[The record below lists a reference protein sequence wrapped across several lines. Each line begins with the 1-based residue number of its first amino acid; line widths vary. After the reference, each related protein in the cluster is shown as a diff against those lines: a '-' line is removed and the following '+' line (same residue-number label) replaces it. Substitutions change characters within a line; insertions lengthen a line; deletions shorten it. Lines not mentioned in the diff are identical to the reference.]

1 MIILYDTKELEFKTL
16 GLGVLRDVITV
27 SVTEELNGLFE
38 LTMEYP
44 IDGYLFNELKFTRII
59 CCKSN
64 PYSKPQPFRI
74 YSISTPINRTVTI
87 NAAHISYDLSGFIV
101 DPFAASNLDETIT
114 GLKNNVYGDCP
125 FEYVH
130 TVSESGEIV
139 VSEPKSVRSV
149 LGEIHVNKAYQPD
162 FTFDQLT
169 VIMEDKRGAETGV
182 NVVYGKNLID
192 ISQDENNSNVYTGIY
207 PYWRDDEGNV
217 AVLSE
222 RVINT
227 PGEWNYT
234 KIYPLDLSDEFETI
248 PTQDEM
254 RAFAIAYIEAY
265 SIGIPEISLSISVL
279 QLNGT
284 DYEREM
290 LTGKINL
297 GDTITVQF
305 PDAKVNAKARCIKT
319 VYNPLQDRYETLE
332 LGDAART
339 LADSIISSSQS
350 IDSKIDAVI
359 DNNKAYVDNA
369 IANATK
375 PKEGSVLLYPND
387 KPEALL
393 AMDLTNISAA
403 LTVWKFDKDG
413 LSRSADGYNGTY
425 VKFYQ
430 NGKTVL
436 NDNTVGSLDV
446 ASGAIKSL
454 EVNTITKKIDTV
466 IMNGTYNLEQVVE
479 VMGEGITDS
488 TGKCSVNLP
497 DTIKAVMDSYQ
508 VFITKYGEGDMW
520 VSTRTT
526 NNFTVQSAEPDVE
539 FGYLIKAKIKG
550 DD

>member
-1 MIILYDTKELEFKTL
+1 MIILYDTEELEFETL
-16 GLGVLRDVITV
+16 GLGVLRDAISV

-101 DPFAASNLDETIT
+101 DPFSATNLDETIT

-125 FEYVH
+125 FKYVH
-130 TVSESGEIV
+130 TVNESGNV
-139 VSEPKSVRSV
+139 NVSEPKSVRSV
-149 LGEIHVNKAYQPD
+149 LGEHVSKAYQPD
-162 FTFDQLT
+162 FTFDGLT
-169 VIMEDKRGAETGV
+169 IIMEDKRGSETGV

-192 ISQDENNSNVYTGIY
+192 INQEENNTNVYTGVY
-207 PYWRDDEGNV
+207 PFWRDEEDNIT
-217 AVLSE
+217 VLEE
-222 RVINT
+222 RVIKT

-234 KIYPLDLSDEFETI
+234 KIYPLDLSDEFKTI

-254 RAFAIAYIEAY
+254 RAFASAYIEVY
-265 SIGIPEISLSISVL
+265 SLGVPEISLSISVL
-279 QLNGT
+279 QLNST

-290 LTGKINL
+290 LSGKINL

-319 VYNPLQDRYETLE
+319 IYDPLQNRYETLE

-350 IDSKIDAVI
+350 IDDKINAAKESTKEYVDDAVL
-359 DNNKAYVDNA
+359 
-369 IANATK
+369 NATK

-393 AMDLTNISAA
+393 VMDSTNISAA
-403 LTVWKFDKDG
+403 QTIWKFNKDG
-413 LSRSADGYNGTY
+413 LSRSSDGYNGTY

-436 NDNTVGSLDV
+436 NDDTVDSLDV
-446 ASGAIKSL
+446 ASGVIESL
-454 EVNTITKKIDTV
+454 DVTTITKKVGTV
-466 IMNGTYNLEQVVE
+466 TMNGTYNLEQVVE

-488 TGKCSVNLP
+488 SGKCSIVLP
-497 DTIKAVMDSYQ
+497 NDIKVVMDGYQ

-526 NNFTVQSAEPDVE
+526 TKFTIQSIEPNIE
-539 FGYLIKAKIKG
+539 FGYLIKAKIKQ
-550 DD
+550 

>member
-16 GLGVLRDVITV
+16 GLGILRDAITV

-74 YSISTPINRTVTI
+74 YSITTPINRTVTI

-101 DPFAASNLDETIT
+101 DPFSATNLDETIA

-130 TVSESGEIV
+130 IVNESGNIN

-149 LGEIHVNKAYQPD
+149 LGEHVSKAYQPD
-162 FTFDQLT
+162 FTFDGLT
-169 VIMEDKRGAETGV
+169 IIMEDKRGSETGV

-192 ISQDENNSNVYTGIY
+192 INQEENNTNVYTGVY
-207 PYWRDDEGNV
+207 PFWRDDEDNV
-217 AVLSE
+217 AVLTE
-222 RVINT
+222 RVIKT

-234 KIYPLDLSDEFETI
+234 KIYPLDLSDEFDSM
-248 PTQDEM
+248 PTQTEM
-254 RAFAIAYIEAY
+254 KAFAESYIEVY
-265 SIGIPEISLSISVL
+265 SLGVPEISLSISVL

-319 VYNPLQDRYETLE
+319 VYDPLQNRYETLE

-350 IDSKIDAVI
+350 IDGKIDAVMES
-359 DNNKAYVDNA
+359 NKAYVDNA
-369 IANATK
+369 ITNATK

-387 KPEALL
+387 KPEVLI
-393 AMDLTNISAA
+393 AMDSTSLSASQM
-403 LTVWKFDKDG
+403 VWKLNENG
-413 LSRSADGYNGTY
+413 LSVSTNGYNGSYTS
-425 VKFYQ
+425 FHQ

-436 NDNTVGSLDV
+436 NDNTVDSLDV
-446 ASGAIKSL
+446 ASGTIESL
-454 EVNTITKKIDTV
+454 NVTTMTKKVGTV
-466 IMNGTYNLEQVVE
+466 TMNGTYNLEQVVE
-479 VMGEGITDS
+479 LMGDGTTDS

-497 DTIKAVMDSYQ
+497 NDIKAVMDSYH

-520 VSTRTT
+520 ISTKTAT
-526 NNFTVQSAEPDVE
+526 KFTVQSIEPNIE
-539 FGYLIKAKIKG
+539 FGYLIKARIK
-550 DD
+550 

>member
-16 GLGVLRDVITV
+16 GIGVLRDAIKV

-44 IDGYLFNELKFTRII
+44 IDGHLFNELKFTRII

-101 DPFAASNLDETIT
+101 DPFSATNLDETIA
-114 GLKNNVYGDCP
+114 GLKNKVYGDCP

-130 TVSESGEIV
+130 TVNESGNV
-139 VSEPKSVRSV
+139 NVSEPKSVRSV
-149 LGEIHVNKAYQPD
+149 LGEHVSKAYQPD
-162 FTFDQLT
+162 FTFDGLT
-169 VIMEDKRGAETGV
+169 IIMEDKRGSETGV

-192 ISQDENNSNVYTGIY
+192 INQEENNTNVYTGVY
-207 PYWRDDEGNV
+207 PFWRDEDDNIT
-217 AVLSE
+217 VLEE
-222 RVINT
+222 RVIKT
-227 PGEWNYT
+227 PGTWNYT
-234 KIYPLDLSDEFETI
+234 KIYPLDLSNEFKNK
-248 PTQDEM
+248 PTQEEM
-254 RAFAIAYIEAY
+254 KAFTETYIEVY
-265 SIGIPEISLSISVL
+265 SLGIPEISLSISVL

-284 DYEREM
+284 NYEREM
-290 LTGKINL
+290 LAGKINL

-319 VYNPLQDRYETLE
+319 VYDPSQNRYETLE
-332 LGDAART
+332 LGDAVRT
-339 LADSIISSSQS
+339 LADSIISSSQD
-350 IDSKIDAVI
+350 IDNKINAAKESTKEYVDDAVL
-359 DNNKAYVDNA
+359 
-369 IANATK
+369 NATK

-393 AMDLTNISAA
+393 VMDSTNISAA
-403 LTVWKFDKDG
+403 QTIWKFDKDG
-413 LSRSADGYNGTY
+413 LSRSSDGYSGTY

-430 NGKTVL
+430 NGKSVL
-436 NDNTVGSLDV
+436 NDDTVESLDI
-446 ASGAIKSL
+446 ASGAIESL
-454 EVNTITKKIDTV
+454 DVTTITKKVGTV
-466 IMNGTYNLEQVVE
+466 TMNGTYNLEQVVE

-497 DTIKAVMDSYQ
+497 NDIKVVMDSYH

-520 VSTRTT
+520 VSSKTT
-526 NNFTVQSAEPDVE
+526 TKFTVQSIEPNME
-539 FGYLIKAKIKG
+539 FGYLIKAKIK
-550 DD
+550 

>member
-1 MIILYDTKELEFKTL
+1 MIILYDTEELEFETL
-16 GLGVLRDVITV
+16 GLGVLRDAISV

-38 LTMEYP
+38 LTIEYP

-101 DPFAASNLDETIT
+101 DPFSATNLDETIA

-130 TVSESGEIV
+130 IVNESGNIN

-149 LGEIHVNKAYQPD
+149 LGEHVSKAYQPD
-162 FTFDQLT
+162 FTFDGLT
-169 VIMEDKRGAETGV
+169 VIMEDKRGSETGV
-182 NVVYGKNLID
+182 NIVYGKNLID
-192 ISQDENNSNVYTGIY
+192 INQEENNTNVYTGVY
-207 PYWRDDEGNV
+207 PFWRDDEDNV
-217 AVLSE
+217 TVLDE
-222 RVINT
+222 RVIKT
-227 PGEWNYT
+227 PGTWKYT
-234 KIYPLDLSDEFETI
+234 KIYPLDLSNEFKNM
-248 PTQDEM
+248 PTQEEM
-254 RAFAIAYIEAY
+254 KAFTETYIEVY
-265 SIGIPEISLSISVL
+265 SLGIPEISLSISVL

-284 DYEREM
+284 NYEREM

-319 VYNPLQDRYETLE
+319 VYDPLQNRYETLE
-332 LGDAART
+332 LGDAVRT
-339 LADSIISSSQS
+339 LADSIISSSQD
-350 IDSKIDAVI
+350 IDNKINAAKESTKEYVDDAVL
-359 DNNKAYVDNA
+359 
-369 IANATK
+369 NATK

-393 AMDLTNISAA
+393 VMDSTNISAA
-403 LTVWKFDKDG
+403 QTIWKFNKDG
-413 LSRSADGYNGTY
+413 LSRSSDGYNGTY

-430 NGKTVL
+430 NGKNVL
-436 NDNTVGSLDV
+436 NDDTVDSLDV
-446 ASGAIKSL
+446 ASGTIESL
-454 EVNTITKKIDTV
+454 DVTTITKKVGTV
-466 IMNGTYNLEQVVE
+466 TMNGTYNLEQVVE

-497 DTIKAVMDSYQ
+497 NDIKAVMDGYQ

-520 VSTRTT
+520 ISTKATT
-526 NNFTVQSAEPDVE
+526 KFTVQSIEPNIE
-539 FGYLIKAKIKG
+539 FGYLIKARIK
-550 DD
+550 

>member
-1 MIILYDTKELEFKTL
+1 MIILYDTDELEFKTL
-16 GLGVLRDVITV
+16 GIGILRDTIKA

-44 IDGYLFNELKFTRII
+44 IDGHLFNELKFTRII

-64 PYSKPQPFRI
+64 PYSRPQPFRI

-101 DPFAASNLDETIT
+101 DPFSAANIDEVIA
-114 GLKNNVYGDCP
+114 GLKTKVYGDCP
-125 FEYVH
+125 FDYVH
-130 TVSESGEIV
+130 TVSETGKLN

-149 LGEIHVNKAYQPD
+149 LGSAHVGRAYNPD

-169 VIMEDKRGAETGV
+169 VIMEDKRGGDSGV

-192 ISQDENNSNVYTGIY
+192 INQEENNTNVYTGVY
-207 PYWRDDEGNV
+207 PYWRDEEDNIT
-217 AVLSE
+217 VLEE
-222 RVINT
+222 RVIKT
-227 PGEWNYT
+227 PGTWNYT
-234 KIYPLDLSDEFETI
+234 KIYPLDLSNEFKTM
-248 PTQDEM
+248 PTQEEM
-254 RAFAIAYIEAY
+254 KVFAEKYIDAY
-265 SIGIPEISLSISVL
+265 SLGVPEISLSISML
-279 QLNGT
+279 QNGA

-297 GDTITVQF
+297 GDTMTVQF

-319 VYNPLQDRYETLE
+319 VYDPLQNRYETLE

-350 IDSKIDAVI
+350 IDGKIDAAMEH
-359 DNNKAYVDNA
+359 NKEYVNNA

-393 AMDLTNISAA
+393 AMDSTNISAA
-403 LTVWKFDKDG
+403 QAVWRLDKDG
-413 LSRSADGYNGTY
+413 LSVSTNGYNGAY
-425 VKFYQ
+425 VKFHQ

-436 NDNTVGSLDV
+436 NDSTVDSLDV
-446 ASGAIKSL
+446 ASGVIESL

-479 VMGEGITDS
+479 VMGEAITDAD
-488 TGKCSVNLP
+488 GKCSIDLP
-497 DTIKAVMDSYQ
+497 NDIKVAMDSYQ

-526 NNFTVQSAEPDVE
+526 NEFTVESMEPNIE
-539 FGYLIKAKIKG
+539 FGYLIKARIK
-550 DD
+550 

>member
-1 MIILYDTKELEFKTL
+1 MIILYDTEELEFETL
-16 GLGVLRDVITV
+16 GLGVLRDAISV

-101 DPFAASNLDETIT
+101 DPFSATNLDETIA
-114 GLKNNVYGDCP
+114 GLKNKVYGDCP

-130 TVSESGEIV
+130 TVNESGNV
-139 VSEPKSVRSV
+139 NVSEPKSVRSV
-149 LGEIHVNKAYQPD
+149 LGEHVSKAYQPD
-162 FTFDQLT
+162 FTFDGLT
-169 VIMEDKRGAETGV
+169 IIMEDKRGSETGV

-192 ISQDENNSNVYTGIY
+192 INQEENNTNVYTGVY
-207 PYWRDDEGNV
+207 PFWRDDEDNV
-217 AVLSE
+217 AVLTE
-222 RVINT
+222 RVIKT
-227 PGEWNYT
+227 PGTWKYT
-234 KIYPLDLSDEFETI
+234 KIYPLDLSNEFKNM
-248 PTQDEM
+248 PTQEEM
-254 RAFAIAYIEAY
+254 KAFTETYIEVY
-265 SIGIPEISLSISVL
+265 SLGIPEISLSISVL

-319 VYNPLQDRYETLE
+319 VYDPLQNRYETLE
-332 LGDAART
+332 LGDAVRT
-339 LADSIISSSQS
+339 LADSIISSSQD
-350 IDSKIDAVI
+350 IDNKINAAKESTKEYVDDAVL
-359 DNNKAYVDNA
+359 
-369 IANATK
+369 NATK

-393 AMDLTNISAA
+393 VMDSTNISAA
-403 LTVWKFDKDG
+403 QTIWKFDKDG
-413 LSRSADGYNGTY
+413 LSRSSDGYNGTY

-430 NGKTVL
+430 NGKNVL
-436 NDNTVGSLDV
+436 NDDTVDSLDV
-446 ASGAIKSL
+446 ASGTIESL
-454 EVNTITKKIDTV
+454 EATTITKKVGTV
-466 IMNGTYNLEQVVE
+466 TMNGTYNLEQVVE
-479 VMGEGITDS
+479 VMGAGTTDS

-497 DTIKAVMDSYQ
+497 NDIKAVMDSYH

-520 VSTRTT
+520 VSSKTT
-526 NNFTVQSAEPDVE
+526 TKFTVQSAEPNIE
-539 FGYLIKAKIKG
+539 FGYLIKARIK
-550 DD
+550 

>member
-1 MIILYDTKELEFKTL
+1 MIILYDTEELEFETL
-16 GLGVLRDVITV
+16 GLGVLRDAISV

-38 LTMEYP
+38 LTIEYP

-101 DPFAASNLDETIT
+101 DPFSATNLDETIA

-130 TVSESGEIV
+130 IVNESGNIN

-149 LGEIHVNKAYQPD
+149 LGEHVSKAYQPD
-162 FTFDQLT
+162 FTFDGLT
-169 VIMEDKRGAETGV
+169 VIMEDKRGSETGV
-182 NVVYGKNLID
+182 NIVYGKNLID
-192 ISQDENNSNVYTGIY
+192 INQEENNTNVYTGVY
-207 PYWRDDEGNV
+207 PFWRDDEDNV
-217 AVLSE
+217 TVLDE
-222 RVINT
+222 RVIKT
-227 PGEWNYT
+227 PGTWKYT
-234 KIYPLDLSDEFETI
+234 KIYPLDLSNEFKNM
-248 PTQDEM
+248 PTQEEM
-254 RAFAIAYIEAY
+254 KAFTETYIEVY
-265 SIGIPEISLSISVL
+265 SLGIPEISLSISVL

-319 VYNPLQDRYETLE
+319 VYDPLQNRYETLE
-332 LGDAART
+332 LGDAVRT
-339 LADSIISSSQS
+339 LADSIISSSQD
-350 IDSKIDAVI
+350 IDNKINAAKESTKEYVDDAVL
-359 DNNKAYVDNA
+359 
-369 IANATK
+369 NATK

-393 AMDLTNISAA
+393 VMDSTNISAA
-403 LTVWKFDKDG
+403 QTIWKFNKDG
-413 LSRSADGYNGTY
+413 LSRSSDGYNGTY

-430 NGKTVL
+430 NGKNVL
-436 NDNTVGSLDV
+436 NDDTVDSLDV
-446 ASGAIKSL
+446 ASGTIESL
-454 EVNTITKKIDTV
+454 DVTTITKKVGTV
-466 IMNGTYNLEQVVE
+466 TMNGTYNLEQVVE

-497 DTIKAVMDSYQ
+497 NDIKAVMDGYQ

-520 VSTRTT
+520 ISTKATT
-526 NNFTVQSAEPDVE
+526 KFTVQSIEPNIE
-539 FGYLIKAKIKG
+539 FGYLIKARIK
-550 DD
+550 

>member
-16 GLGVLRDVITV
+16 GLGILRDAITV

-74 YSISTPINRTVTI
+74 YSITTPINRTVTI
-87 NAAHISYDLSGFIV
+87 SAAHISYDLSGFIV
-101 DPFAASNLDETIT
+101 DPFSAGNMDETIA
-114 GLKNNVYGDCP
+114 GLKTKVYGDCP
-125 FEYVH
+125 FDYVH
-130 TVSESGEIV
+130 TVSESGELNV
-139 VSEPKSVRSV
+139 LEPKSVRSV
-149 LGEIHVNKAYQPD
+149 LGGIHVSKAYQPD
-162 FTFDQLT
+162 FTFDGLT

-192 ISQDENNSNVYTGIY
+192 INQDENNSNVYTAIY

-234 KIYPLDLSDEFETI
+234 KIYPLDLSDKFETI

-305 PDAKVNAKARCIKT
+305 PDAKINAKARCIKT
-319 VYNPLQDRYETLE
+319 VYNPLQNRYETLE
-332 LGDAART
+332 LGDAVRT

-350 IDSKIDAVI
+350 IDSKINAAI
-359 DNNKAYVDNA
+359 ESNKEYVDNV
-369 IANATK
+369 ITNATK
-375 PKEGSVLLYPND
+375 PKEGSLLLYPND
-387 KPEALL
+387 RPENLI
-393 AMDLTNISAA
+393 AMDSTNMSAA
-403 LTVWKFDKDG
+403 RTVWKFNKDG
-413 LSRSADGYNGTY
+413 LSLSTNGYNGTY
-425 VKFYQ
+425 TKFHQ

-436 NDNTVGSLDV
+436 NDNTVDSLEV
-446 ASGAIKSL
+446 ASGTIESL
-454 EVNTITKKIDTV
+454 NVATITKEVGTV
-466 IMNGTYNLEQVVE
+466 TMNGTYSLEQVVE
-479 VMGEGITDS
+479 VMGEDITDAD
-488 TGKCSVNLP
+488 GKCVVVLP
-497 DTIKAVMDSYQ
+497 NDIKAVMDSYQ

-526 NNFTVQSAEPDVE
+526 NEFAVESIEPNVE
-539 FGYLIKAKIKG
+539 FGYLIKAKIK
-550 DD
+550 

>member
-16 GLGVLRDVITV
+16 GLGILRDAITV

-74 YSISTPINRTVTI
+74 YSITTPINRTVTI
-87 NAAHISYDLSGFIV
+87 SAAHISYDLSGFIV
-101 DPFAASNLDETIT
+101 DPFSAGNMDETIA
-114 GLKNNVYGDCP
+114 GLKTKVYGDCP
-125 FEYVH
+125 FDYVH
-130 TVSESGEIV
+130 TVSESGELNV
-139 VSEPKSVRSV
+139 LEPKSVRSV
-149 LGEIHVNKAYQPD
+149 LGGIHVSKAYQPD
-162 FTFDQLT
+162 FTFDGLT

-192 ISQDENNSNVYTGIY
+192 INQDENNSNVYTAIY

-234 KIYPLDLSDEFETI
+234 KIYPLDLSDKFETI

-305 PDAKVNAKARCIKT
+305 PDAKINAKARCIKT
-319 VYNPLQDRYETLE
+319 VYNPLQNRYETLE
-332 LGDAART
+332 LGDAVRT

-350 IDSKIDAVI
+350 IDSKINAAI
-359 DNNKAYVDNA
+359 ESNKEYVDNV
-369 IANATK
+369 ITNATK
-375 PKEGSVLLYPND
+375 PKEGSLLLYPND
-387 KPEALL
+387 RPENLI
-393 AMDLTNISAA
+393 AMDSTNMSAA
-403 LTVWKFDKDG
+403 RTVWKFNKDG
-413 LSRSADGYNGTY
+413 LSLSTNGYNGTY
-425 VKFYQ
+425 IKFHQ

-436 NDNTVGSLDV
+436 NDNTVDSLDV
-446 ASGAIKSL
+446 ASGTIESL
-454 EVNTITKKIDTV
+454 EVTTITKEVGTV
-466 IMNGTYNLEQVVE
+466 TMNGTYNLEQVVE
-479 VMGEGITDS
+479 VMGEDITDAD
-488 TGKCSVNLP
+488 GKCVIDLSN
-497 DTIKAVMDSYQ
+497 DIKAVMDSYQ

-526 NNFTVQSAEPDVE
+526 NEFTVKSIEPNTE
-539 FGYLIKAKIKG
+539 FGYLIKARLK
-550 DD
+550 

>member
-101 DPFAASNLDETIT
+101 DPFSAGNIDETIA
-114 GLKNNVYGDCP
+114 GLKTKVYGDCP
-125 FEYVH
+125 FDYVH
-130 TVSESGEIV
+130 TVSESGELNV
-139 VSEPKSVRSV
+139 LEPKSVRSV
-149 LGEIHVNKAYQPD
+149 LGGIHVSKAYQPD
-162 FTFDQLT
+162 FTFDGLT
-169 VIMEDKRGAETGV
+169 VIMEDKRGSETGV

-192 ISQDENNSNVYTGIY
+192 INQEENNANVYTGVY
-207 PYWRDDEGNV
+207 PFWRDDDDNV
-217 AVLSE
+217 AVLTE
-222 RVINT
+222 RVVKT
-227 PGEWNYT
+227 PGTWNYT
-234 KIYPLDLSDEFETI
+234 KIYPLDLSDEFDTM
-248 PTQDEM
+248 PTQVEM
-254 RAFAIAYIEAY
+254 KAFAEAYIEAY
-265 SIGIPEISLSISVL
+265 TLGIPEISLSISVL

-290 LTGKINL
+290 LIGKINL

-319 VYNPLQDRYETLE
+319 VYDPLQNRYETLE

-350 IDSKIDAVI
+350 IDGKIDAAMEH
-359 DNNKAYVDNA
+359 NKEYVNNA

-393 AMDLTNISAA
+393 AMDSTNISAA
-403 LTVWKFDKDG
+403 QAVWRLDKDG
-413 LSRSADGYNGTY
+413 LSVSTNGYNGAY
-425 VKFYQ
+425 VKFHQ

-436 NDNTVGSLDV
+436 NDSTVDSLDV
-446 ASGAIKSL
+446 ASGVIESL

-479 VMGEGITDS
+479 VMGEAITDAD
-488 TGKCSVNLP
+488 GKCSIDLP
-497 DTIKAVMDSYQ
+497 NDIKVAMDSYQ

-526 NNFTVQSAEPDVE
+526 NEFTVESMEPNIE
-539 FGYLIKAKIKG
+539 FGYLIKARIK
-550 DD
+550 

>member
-64 PYSKPQPFRI
+64 PYSTPPPFRI

-101 DPFAASNLDETIT
+101 DPFSAGNIDETIA
-114 GLKNNVYGDCP
+114 GLKTKVYGDCP
-125 FEYVH
+125 FDYVH
-130 TVSESGEIV
+130 TVSESGELNV
-139 VSEPKSVRSV
+139 LEPKSVRSV
-149 LGEIHVNKAYQPD
+149 LGGIHVSKAYQPD
-162 FTFDQLT
+162 FTFDGLT
-169 VIMEDKRGAETGV
+169 VIMEDKRGSETGV

-192 ISQDENNSNVYTGIY
+192 INQEENNANVYTGVY
-207 PYWRDDEGNV
+207 PFWRDDDDNV
-217 AVLSE
+217 AVLTE
-222 RVINT
+222 RVVKT
-227 PGEWNYT
+227 PGTWNYT
-234 KIYPLDLSDEFETI
+234 KIYPLDLSDEFDTM
-248 PTQDEM
+248 PTQVEM
-254 RAFAIAYIEAY
+254 KAFAEAYIEAY
-265 SIGIPEISLSISVL
+265 TLGIPEISLSISVL

-290 LTGKINL
+290 LIGKINL

-319 VYNPLQDRYETLE
+319 VYDPLQNRYETLE

-350 IDSKIDAVI
+350 IDGKIDAAMEH
-359 DNNKAYVDNA
+359 NKEYVNNA

-393 AMDLTNISAA
+393 AMDSTNISAA
-403 LTVWKFDKDG
+403 QAVWRLDKDG
-413 LSRSADGYNGTY
+413 LSVSTNGYNGAY
-425 VKFYQ
+425 VKFHQ

-436 NDNTVGSLDV
+436 NDSTVDSLDV
-446 ASGAIKSL
+446 ASGVIESL

-479 VMGEGITDS
+479 VMGEAITDAD
-488 TGKCSVNLP
+488 GKCSIDLP
-497 DTIKAVMDSYQ
+497 NDIKVAMDSYQ

-526 NNFTVQSAEPDVE
+526 NEFTVESMEPNIE
-539 FGYLIKAKIKG
+539 FGYLIKARIK
-550 DD
+550 

>member
-1 MIILYDTKELEFKTL
+1 MIILYDTEELEFETL
-16 GLGVLRDVITV
+16 GLGVLRDAISV

-38 LTMEYP
+38 LTIEYP

-101 DPFAASNLDETIT
+101 DPFSATNLDETIA

-130 TVSESGEIV
+130 TVNESGNIN

-149 LGEIHVNKAYQPD
+149 LGEHVSKAYQPD
-162 FTFDQLT
+162 FTFDGLT
-169 VIMEDKRGAETGV
+169 VIMEDKRGSETGV
-182 NVVYGKNLID
+182 NIVYGKNLID
-192 ISQDENNSNVYTGIY
+192 INQEENNTNVYTGVY
-207 PYWRDDEGNV
+207 PFWRDDEDNV
-217 AVLSE
+217 TVLDE
-222 RVINT
+222 RVIKT
-227 PGEWNYT
+227 PGTWKYT
-234 KIYPLDLSDEFETI
+234 KIYPLDLSNEFKNM
-248 PTQDEM
+248 PTQEEM
-254 RAFAIAYIEAY
+254 KAFTETYIEVY
-265 SIGIPEISLSISVL
+265 SLGIPEISLSISVL

-284 DYEREM
+284 NYEREM

-319 VYNPLQDRYETLE
+319 VYDPLQNRYETLE
-332 LGDAART
+332 LGDAVRT
-339 LADSIISSSQS
+339 LADSIISSSQD
-350 IDSKIDAVI
+350 IDNKINAAKESTKEYVDDAVL
-359 DNNKAYVDNA
+359 
-369 IANATK
+369 NATK

-393 AMDLTNISAA
+393 VMDSTNISAA
-403 LTVWKFDKDG
+403 QTIWKFDKDG
-413 LSRSADGYNGTY
+413 LSRSSDGYNGTY

-430 NGKTVL
+430 NGKNVL
-436 NDNTVGSLDV
+436 NDDTVDSLVIASGMIESLDV
-446 ASGAIKSL
+446 T
-454 EVNTITKKIDTV
+454 TITKKVGTV
-466 IMNGTYNLEQVVE
+466 TMNGTYNLEQVVE

-488 TGKCSVNLP
+488 TGKCSINLP
-497 DTIKAVMDSYQ
+497 NDIKTVMDSYH

-520 VSTRTT
+520 VSTKTT
-526 NNFTVQSAEPDVE
+526 TKFTIQSIEPNIE
-539 FGYLIKAKIKG
+539 FGYLIKAKIKQ
-550 DD
+550 

>member
-16 GLGVLRDVITV
+16 GLGVLRDAITV

-59 CCKSN
+59 CCRSN

-87 NAAHISYDLSGFIV
+87 NAAHISYDLSGYIV

-125 FEYVH
+125 FNYVH

-149 LGEIHVNKAYQPD
+149 LGEIHISEAYQPD

-169 VIMEDKRGAETGV
+169 VIMEDKRGTETGV
-182 NVVYGKNLID
+182 NVIYGKNLID
-192 ISQDENNSNVYTGIY
+192 INQDENNSNVYTGVY

-248 PTQDEM
+248 PTQNEM

-265 SIGIPEISLSISVL
+265 SLGVPEISLSISVL
-279 QLNGT
+279 QLDGS

-319 VYNPLQDRYETLE
+319 VYNPLQNRYETLE

-350 IDSKIDAVI
+350 IDGKINAVI
-359 DNNKAYVDNA
+359 DSNKAYVDNA
-369 IANATK
+369 ITNAIK
-375 PKEGSVLLYPND
+375 PKEGNVLLYPND

-393 AMDLTNISAA
+393 AIDSTNLTAA
-403 LTVWKFDKDG
+403 QTIWRLDKDG
-413 LSRSADGYNGTY
+413 LSMSSNGYNGTY
-425 VKFYQ
+425 TNFHQ
-430 NGKTVL
+430 NGKSVL
-436 NDNTVGSLDV
+436 NDNTVESLDV
-446 ASGAIKSL
+446 ASGTIDSL
-454 EVNTITKKIDTV
+454 DVTTITKKIDTV
-466 IMNGTYNLEQVVE
+466 TMNGTYNLEQVVE
-479 VMGEGITDS
+479 VMGEDVTDID
-488 TGKCSVNLP
+488 GKRDIFLP
-497 DTIKAVMDSYQ
+497 NDIKAVANSYQ
-508 VFITKYGEGDMW
+508 VFITKYGEGEIW
-520 VSTRTT
+520 VSSRTT
-526 NNFTVQSAEPDVE
+526 TKFTVQSAEPNVE
-539 FGYLIKAKIKG
+539 FGYLIKAKLK
-550 DD
+550 

>member
-1 MIILYDTKELEFKTL
+1 MIVLYDTKELEFKTL
-16 GLGVLRDVITV
+16 GIGILRDAITV

-87 NAAHISYDLSGFIV
+87 NAAHISYDLSGYIV

-114 GLKNNVYGDCP
+114 GLKNNVCGDCP

-149 LGEIHVNKAYQPD
+149 LGSHVSEAYQPD
-162 FTFDQLT
+162 FTFDGLT
-169 VIMEDKRGAETGV
+169 VIMEDKRGSETGV

-192 ISQDENNSNVYTGIY
+192 INQEENNTNVYTGVY
-207 PYWRDDEGNV
+207 PFWRDDEDNV
-217 AVLSE
+217 TVLDE
-222 RVINT
+222 RVIKT
-227 PGEWNYT
+227 PGTWDYT
-234 KIYPLDLSDEFETI
+234 KIYPLDLSNEFEI
-248 PTQDEM
+248 PPTQAEM
-254 RAFAIAYIEAY
+254 KAFAEAYIEAY
-265 SIGIPEISLSISVL
+265 SLGVPEISLSISVL
-279 QLNGT
+279 QLNST

-319 VYNPLQDRYETLE
+319 VYDPLQNRYETLE

-350 IDSKIDAVI
+350 IDNKIDAAME
-359 DNNKAYVDNA
+359 NNKEYVDNA
-369 IANATK
+369 ISNATK
-375 PKEGSVLLYPND
+375 PKEGNVLLYPND

-393 AMDLTNISAA
+393 AIDSTNLSAA
-403 LTVWKFDKDG
+403 QTIWKFDKDG
-413 LSRSADGYNGTY
+413 LSRSSDGYNGTY
-425 VKFYQ
+425 TNFHQ
-430 NGKTVL
+430 NGKNVL
-436 NDNTVGSLDV
+436 NDNTVDLLDV
-446 ASGAIKSL
+446 ASGTIESL
-454 EVNTITKKIDTV
+454 DVTTITKKVGTV
-466 IMNGTYNLEQVVE
+466 TMHGTYNLEQVVE
-479 VMGEGITDS
+479 VMGEEVTDAY
-488 TGKCSVNLP
+488 GKRDIVLP
-497 DTIKAVMDSYQ
+497 NDIKAVMDGYQ
-508 VFITKYGEGDMW
+508 VFITKYGKGDLW
-520 VSTRTT
+520 VSSRT
-526 NNFTVQSAEPDVE
+526 NAKFTIQSAEPDVE
-539 FGYLIKAKIKG
+539 FGYLIKAKIK
-550 DD
+550 

>member
-16 GLGVLRDVITV
+16 GLGILRDAITV

-74 YSISTPINRTVTI
+74 YSITTPINRTVTI

-101 DPFAASNLDETIT
+101 DPFSATNLDETIA
-114 GLKNNVYGDCP
+114 GLKNKVYGDCP

-130 TVSESGEIV
+130 TVNESGNV
-139 VSEPKSVRSV
+139 NVSEPKSVRSV
-149 LGEIHVNKAYQPD
+149 LGEHVSKAYQPD
-162 FTFDQLT
+162 FTFDGLT
-169 VIMEDKRGAETGV
+169 IIMEDKRGSETGV

-192 ISQDENNSNVYTGIY
+192 INQEENNTNVYTGVY
-207 PYWRDDEGNV
+207 PFWRDDEDNV
-217 AVLSE
+217 AVLTE
-222 RVINT
+222 RVIKT

-234 KIYPLDLSDEFETI
+234 KIYPLDLSDEFDSM
-248 PTQDEM
+248 PTQTEM
-254 RAFAIAYIEAY
+254 KAFAESYIEVY
-265 SIGIPEISLSISVL
+265 SLGVPEISLSISVL

-319 VYNPLQDRYETLE
+319 VYDPLQNRYETLE

-350 IDSKIDAVI
+350 IDGKIDAVMES
-359 DNNKAYVDNA
+359 NKAYVDNA
-369 IANATK
+369 ITNATK

-387 KPEALL
+387 KPEVLI
-393 AMDLTNISAA
+393 AMDSTSLSASQM
-403 LTVWKFDKDG
+403 VWKLNENG
-413 LSRSADGYNGTY
+413 LSVSTNGYNGSYTS
-425 VKFYQ
+425 FHQ

-436 NDNTVGSLDV
+436 NDNTVDSLDV
-446 ASGAIKSL
+446 ASGTIESL
-454 EVNTITKKIDTV
+454 NVTTMTKKVGTV
-466 IMNGTYNLEQVVE
+466 TMNGTYNLEQVVE
-479 VMGEGITDS
+479 LMGDGTTDS

-497 DTIKAVMDSYQ
+497 NDIKAVMDSYH

-520 VSTRTT
+520 ISTKTAT
-526 NNFTVQSAEPDVE
+526 KFTVQSIEPNIE
-539 FGYLIKAKIKG
+539 FGYLIKARIK
-550 DD
+550 

>member
-16 GLGVLRDVITV
+16 GIGILRDAIKV

-101 DPFAASNLDETIT
+101 NPFSATDLDETIA

-130 TVSESGEIV
+130 IVNESGNIN

-149 LGEIHVNKAYQPD
+149 LGEHVSKAYQPD
-162 FTFDQLT
+162 FTFDGLT
-169 VIMEDKRGAETGV
+169 VIMEDKRGSETGV
-182 NVVYGKNLID
+182 NIVYGKNLID
-192 ISQDENNSNVYTGIY
+192 INQEENNTNVYTGVY
-207 PYWRDDEGNV
+207 PFWRDDEDNI
-217 AVLSE
+217 AVLAE
-222 RVINT
+222 RVIKT
-227 PGEWNYT
+227 PGTWNYT
-234 KIYPLDLSDEFETI
+234 KIYPLDLSNEFNAM
-248 PTQDEM
+248 PTQEEM
-254 RAFAIAYIEAY
+254 KAFTEAYIEAY
-265 SIGIPEISLSISVL
+265 SLGVPEISLTVSVL

-319 VYNPLQDRYETLE
+319 VYDPLQDRYETLE
-332 LGDAART
+332 LGDAVRT

-350 IDSKIDAVI
+350 IDGKINAA
-359 DNNKAYVDNA
+359 KESTKEYVDDA
-369 IANATK
+369 ILNATK

-393 AMDLTNISAA
+393 SMDSTNISAA
-403 LTVWKFDKDG
+403 QTIWKFDKDG
-413 LSRSADGYNGTY
+413 LSRSSDGYNGTY

-430 NGKTVL
+430 NGKLVL
-436 NDNTVGSLDV
+436 NDNTVDLFDV
-446 ASGAIKSL
+446 ASGTIESL
-454 EVNTITKKIDTV
+454 EVSTITKKINAV

-479 VMGEGITDS
+479 VMGEEVTDAD
-488 TGKCSVNLP
+488 GKCDVVLP
-497 DTIKAVMDSYQ
+497 DDIKTVMAGYQ
-508 VFITKYGEGDMW
+508 VFITKYSEGDLW
-520 VSTRTT
+520 VSSRTDV
-526 NNFTVQSAEPDVE
+526 NFTVQSAEPNVE
-539 FGYLIKAKIKG
+539 FGYLIKAKIK
-550 DD
+550 

>member
-1 MIILYDTKELEFKTL
+1 MIVLYDTKELEFKTL
-16 GLGVLRDVITV
+16 GIGILRDAITV

-87 NAAHISYDLSGFIV
+87 NAAHISYDLSGYIV

-149 LGEIHVNKAYQPD
+149 LGEIHAD

-182 NVVYGKNLID
+182 DVIYGKNLID
-192 ISQDENNSNVYTGIY
+192 INQDENNSNVYTGVY
-207 PYWRDDEGNV
+207 PYWRDDEDNV
-217 AVLSE
+217 TVLDE
-222 RVINT
+222 RVIKT
-227 PGEWNYT
+227 PGTWDYT
-234 KIYPLDLSDEFETI
+234 KIYPLDLSNEFKI
-248 PTQDEM
+248 PPTQAEM
-254 RAFAIAYIEAY
+254 KAFVEAYIEAY
-265 SIGIPEISLSISVL
+265 SLGVPEISLSISVL

-290 LTGKINL
+290 LSGKINL

-319 VYNPLQDRYETLE
+319 VYNPLENRYDTLE
-332 LGDAART
+332 LGDAVRT
-339 LADSIISSSQS
+339 LADSIISSSQTV
-350 IDSKIDAVI
+350 DSKINAVAES
-359 DNNKAYVDNA
+359 NKAYTDNA

-393 AMDLTNISAA
+393 AMDSTNLSTSQI
-403 LTVWKFDKDG
+403 VWKFNEDG
-413 LSRSADGYNGTY
+413 LSMSTNGYNGTY
-425 VKFYQ
+425 TNFHQ
-430 NGKTVL
+430 NGKSVL
-436 NDNTVGSLDV
+436 NDNTVDSLDV
-446 ASGAIKSL
+446 TSGTIASL
-454 EVNTITKKIDTV
+454 NVTTITKKVDAV
-466 IMNGTYNLEQVVE
+466 SMNGTYNLEQVVE
-479 VMGEGITDS
+479 VMGEDITDAD
-488 TGKCSVNLP
+488 GKCSIVLP
-497 DTIKAVMDSYQ
+497 NDIKVVMDSYQ

-526 NNFTVQSAEPDVE
+526 DEFTVKSIEPNIE
-539 FGYLIKAKIKG
+539 FGYLIKARIK
-550 DD
+550 

>member
-16 GLGVLRDVITV
+16 GLGILRDAITV

-74 YSISTPINRTVTI
+74 YSITTPINRTVTI

-101 DPFAASNLDETIT
+101 DPFSATNLDETIA

-130 TVSESGEIV
+130 TVNESGNV
-139 VSEPKSVRSV
+139 NVSEPKSVRSV
-149 LGEIHVNKAYQPD
+149 LGEHVSKAYQPD
-162 FTFDQLT
+162 FTFDGLT
-169 VIMEDKRGAETGV
+169 IIMEDKRGSETGV

-192 ISQDENNSNVYTGIY
+192 INQEENNTNVYTGVY
-207 PYWRDDEGNV
+207 PFWRDDEDNV
-217 AVLSE
+217 AVLTE
-222 RVINT
+222 RVIKT
-227 PGEWNYT
+227 PGTWKYT
-234 KIYPLDLSDEFETI
+234 KIYPLDLSNEFNAM
-248 PTQDEM
+248 PTQEEM
-254 RAFAIAYIEAY
+254 KAFTETYIEVY
-265 SIGIPEISLSISVL
+265 SLGIPEISLSISVL

-284 DYEREM
+284 NYEREM

-319 VYNPLQDRYETLE
+319 VYDPLQNRYETLE
-332 LGDAART
+332 LGDAVRT
-339 LADSIISSSQS
+339 LADSIISSSQD
-350 IDSKIDAVI
+350 IDNKINAAKESTKEYVDDAVL
-359 DNNKAYVDNA
+359 
-369 IANATK
+369 NATK

-393 AMDLTNISAA
+393 VMDSTNISAA
-403 LTVWKFDKDG
+403 QTIWKFNKDG
-413 LSRSADGYNGTY
+413 LSRSSDGYNGTY

-430 NGKTVL
+430 NGKNVL
-436 NDNTVGSLDV
+436 NDDTVDSLDV
-446 ASGAIKSL
+446 ASGTIESL
-454 EVNTITKKIDTV
+454 DVTTITKKVGTV
-466 IMNGTYNLEQVVE
+466 TMNGTYNLEQVVE

-488 TGKCSVNLP
+488 TGKCSINLP
-497 DTIKAVMDSYQ
+497 NDIKTVMDSYH

-526 NNFTVQSAEPDVE
+526 NEFTVESIEPNIE
-539 FGYLIKAKIKG
+539 FGYLIKARIK
-550 DD
+550 

>member
-1 MIILYDTKELEFKTL
+1 MIVLYDTKELEFKTL
-16 GLGVLRDVITV
+16 GIGILRDAITV

-87 NAAHISYDLSGFIV
+87 NAAHISYDLSGYIV
-101 DPFAASNLDETIT
+101 DPFTASNLDETIT

-149 LGEIHVNKAYQPD
+149 LGGIHVSKAYQPD

-182 NVVYGKNLID
+182 SVVYGKNLID
-192 ISQDENNSNVYTGIY
+192 INQDENNSNVYTGVY
-207 PYWRDDEGNV
+207 PYWRDDEDNV

-279 QLNGT
+279 QLNGS
-284 DYEREM
+284 DYEIEM

-319 VYNPLQDRYETLE
+319 IYNPLQNRYDTLE
-332 LGDAART
+332 LGDAVRT

-350 IDSKIDAVI
+350 IDGKINAAMES
-359 DNNKAYVDNA
+359 NKAYTDNA
-369 IANATK
+369 ITNATK

-387 KPEALL
+387 KPEVLL
-393 AMDLTNISAA
+393 VMDSTDLTAA
-403 LTVWKFDKDG
+403 QTIWRLDEDG
-413 LSRSADGYNGTY
+413 LSVSTNGYNGTY
-425 VKFYQ
+425 TSFHQ
-430 NGKTVL
+430 NGKSAL
-436 NDNTVGSLDV
+436 NDNTVDSLDV
-446 ASGAIKSL
+446 ASGAIESL
-454 EVNTITKKIDTV
+454 NVGTITKKVGTV
-466 IMNGTYNLEQVVE
+466 TMNGSYNLEQVVE
-479 VMGEGITDS
+479 VMGEDITDS
-488 TGKCSVNLP
+488 TGKCSINLP
-497 DTIKAVMDSYQ
+497 NDIKDVMDSYQ
-508 VFITKYGEGDMW
+508 VFITKYDEGDMW
-520 VSTRTT
+520 VSTRMT
-526 NNFTVQSAEPDVE
+526 NEFTVESIEPNVE
-539 FGYLIKAKIKG
+539 FGYLIKARL
-550 DD
+550 

>member
-1 MIILYDTKELEFKTL
+1 MIILYDTEELEFETL
-16 GLGVLRDVITV
+16 GLGVLRDAISV

-38 LTMEYP
+38 LTIEYP

-101 DPFAASNLDETIT
+101 DPFSATNLDETIA

-130 TVSESGEIV
+130 TVNESGNIN

-149 LGEIHVNKAYQPD
+149 LGEHVSKAYQPD
-162 FTFDQLT
+162 FTFDGLT
-169 VIMEDKRGAETGV
+169 IIMEDKRGSETGV

-192 ISQDENNSNVYTGIY
+192 INQEENNTNVYTGVY
-207 PYWRDDEGNV
+207 PFWRDDEDNV
-217 AVLSE
+217 AVLTE
-222 RVINT
+222 RVIKT
-227 PGEWNYT
+227 PGTWKYT
-234 KIYPLDLSDEFETI
+234 KIYPLDLSNEFKNM
-248 PTQDEM
+248 PTQEEM
-254 RAFAIAYIEAY
+254 KAFTETYIEVY
-265 SIGIPEISLSISVL
+265 SLGIPEISLSISVL

-284 DYEREM
+284 NYEREM

-319 VYNPLQDRYETLE
+319 VYDPLQNRYETLE
-332 LGDAART
+332 LGDAVRT
-339 LADSIISSSQS
+339 LADSIISSSQD
-350 IDSKIDAVI
+350 IDNKINAAKESTKEYVDDAVL
-359 DNNKAYVDNA
+359 NV
-369 IANATK
+369 TK

-393 AMDLTNISAA
+393 VMDSTNISAA
-403 LTVWKFDKDG
+403 QTIWKFNKDG
-413 LSRSADGYNGTY
+413 LSRSSDGYNGTY

-430 NGKTVL
+430 NGKNVL
-436 NDNTVGSLDV
+436 NDDTVDSLDV
-446 ASGAIKSL
+446 ASGTIESL
-454 EVNTITKKIDTV
+454 DVTTITKKVGTV
-466 IMNGTYNLEQVVE
+466 TMNGTYNLEQVVE

-497 DTIKAVMDSYQ
+497 NDIKAVMDGYQ

-520 VSTRTT
+520 ISTKATT
-526 NNFTVQSAEPDVE
+526 KFTVQSIEPNIE
-539 FGYLIKAKIKG
+539 FGYLIKARIK
-550 DD
+550 

>member
-44 IDGYLFNELKFTRII
+44 IDGHLFNELKFTRII
-59 CCKSN
+59 CCKSS

-87 NAAHISYDLSGFIV
+87 NAAHISYDLSGYIV

-149 LGEIHVNKAYQPD
+149 LGGVHVNKAYQPD

-169 VIMEDKRGAETGV
+169 VIMEDKRGSETGV

-192 ISQDENNSNVYTGIY
+192 INQEENNANVYTGVY
-207 PYWRDDEGNV
+207 PFWRDNEDNV
-217 AVLSE
+217 AVLTE
-222 RVINT
+222 RVIKT
-227 PGEWNYT
+227 PGTWNYT
-234 KIYPLDLSDEFETI
+234 KIYPLDLSDEFETM
-248 PTQDEM
+248 PSQTEM
-254 RAFAIAYIEAY
+254 KIFAEAYIEAY
-265 SIGIPEISLSISVL
+265 SLGVPEISLSISVL

-319 VYNPLQDRYETLE
+319 VYDPLQDRYETLE
-332 LGDAART
+332 LGDAVRT

-350 IDSKIDAVI
+350 MDSKINAAMDA
-359 DNNKAYVDNA
+359 NKAYVDNA
-369 IANATK
+369 IASATK
-375 PKEGSVLLYPND
+375 PKEGSLLLYPND
-387 KPEALL
+387 RPETLI
-393 AMDLTNISAA
+393 AMDSVNMSAA
-403 LTVWKFDKDG
+403 RIVWKFNKNG
-413 LSRSADGYNGTY
+413 LSLSTNGYNGTY
-425 VKFYQ
+425 TKFHQ

-436 NDNTVGSLDV
+436 NDNTVDSLEV
-446 ASGAIKSL
+446 ASGTIESL
-454 EVNTITKKIDTV
+454 NVATITKEVGTV
-466 IMNGTYNLEQVVE
+466 TMNGTYNLEQVVE
-479 VMGEGITDS
+479 VMGEDITDAD
-488 TGKCSVNLP
+488 GKCVVVLP
-497 DTIKAVMDSYQ
+497 NDIKAVMDSYQ

-526 NNFTVQSAEPDVE
+526 NEFAVESIEPNVE
-539 FGYLIKAKIKG
+539 FGYLIKAKIK
-550 DD
+550 

>member
-16 GLGVLRDVITV
+16 GIGVLRDAISV

-101 DPFAASNLDETIT
+101 DPFTATNLDETIA
-114 GLKNNVYGDCP
+114 GLKNKVYGDCP

-130 TVSESGEIV
+130 TVNESGDIN

-149 LGEIHVNKAYQPD
+149 LGEHVSKAYQPD
-162 FTFDQLT
+162 FTFDGLT
-169 VIMEDKRGAETGV
+169 VIMEDKRGGETGV

-192 ISQDENNSNVYTGIY
+192 INQEENNTNVYTGVY
-207 PYWRDDEGNV
+207 PFWRDDEDNV
-217 AVLSE
+217 TVLDE
-222 RVINT
+222 RVIKT
-227 PGEWNYT
+227 PGTWYYT
-234 KIYPLDLSDEFETI
+234 KIYPLDLSNEFKNK
-248 PTQDEM
+248 PTQEEM
-254 RAFAIAYIEAY
+254 KAFTETYIEVY
-265 SIGIPEISLSISVL
+265 SLGIPEISLSISVL

-284 DYEREM
+284 NYEREM
-290 LTGKINL
+290 LAGKINL

-319 VYNPLQDRYETLE
+319 VYDPLQNRYETLE

-339 LADSIISSSQS
+339 LADSIISSSQ
-350 IDSKIDAVI
+350 DI
-359 DNNKAYVDNA
+359 DNKINAAKESTKEYVDDA
-369 IANATK
+369 ILTATK
-375 PKEGSVLLYPND
+375 PKEGRVLLYPND
-387 KPEALL
+387 KPEVLI
-393 AMDLTNISAA
+393 AMDSTNLSASQM
-403 LTVWKFDKDG
+403 VWKLSENG
-413 LSRSADGYNGTY
+413 LSVSTNGYNGSYTS
-425 VKFYQ
+425 FHQ
-430 NGKTVL
+430 NGKSVL
-436 NDNTVGSLDV
+436 NDDTVDSLDITSGTIESLDV
-446 ASGAIKSL
+446 T
-454 EVNTITKKIDTV
+454 TITKKVDAVT
-466 IMNGTYNLEQVVE
+466 MNGTYNLEQVVE

-497 DTIKAVMDSYQ
+497 NDIKAVMDSYH

-520 VSTRTT
+520 ISTRTT
-526 NNFTVQSAEPDVE
+526 NEFTVESIEPNIE
-539 FGYLIKAKIKG
+539 FGYLIKAKIK
-550 DD
+550 

>member
-1 MIILYDTKELEFKTL
+1 MIILYDTEELEFETL
-16 GLGVLRDVITV
+16 GLGVLRDAISV

-38 LTMEYP
+38 LTIEYP

-101 DPFAASNLDETIT
+101 DPFSATNLDETIA

-130 TVSESGEIV
+130 IVNESGNIN

-149 LGEIHVNKAYQPD
+149 LGEHVSKAYQPD
-162 FTFDQLT
+162 FTFDGLT
-169 VIMEDKRGAETGV
+169 VIMEDKRGSETGV
-182 NVVYGKNLID
+182 NIVYGKNLID
-192 ISQDENNSNVYTGIY
+192 INQEENNTNVYTGVY
-207 PYWRDDEGNV
+207 PFWRDDEDNV
-217 AVLSE
+217 TVLDE
-222 RVINT
+222 RVIKT
-227 PGEWNYT
+227 PGTWKYT
-234 KIYPLDLSDEFETI
+234 KIYPLDLSNEFKNM
-248 PTQDEM
+248 PTQEEM
-254 RAFAIAYIEAY
+254 KAFTETYIEVY
-265 SIGIPEISLSISVL
+265 SLGIPEISLSISVL

-284 DYEREM
+284 NYEREM

-319 VYNPLQDRYETLE
+319 VYDPLQNRYETLE
-332 LGDAART
+332 LGDAVRT
-339 LADSIISSSQS
+339 LADSIISSSQD
-350 IDSKIDAVI
+350 IDNKINAAKESTKEYVDDAVL
-359 DNNKAYVDNA
+359 
-369 IANATK
+369 NATK

-393 AMDLTNISAA
+393 AMDSTNISAA
-403 LTVWKFDKDG
+403 QAVWRLDKDG
-413 LSRSADGYNGTY
+413 LSVSTNGYNGAY
-425 VKFYQ
+425 VKFHQ

-436 NDNTVGSLDV
+436 NDSTVDSLDV
-446 ASGAIKSL
+446 ASGVIESL

-479 VMGEGITDS
+479 VMGEAITDAD
-488 TGKCSVNLP
+488 GKCSIDLP
-497 DTIKAVMDSYQ
+497 NDIKVAMDSYQ

-526 NNFTVQSAEPDVE
+526 NEFTVESMEPNIE
-539 FGYLIKAKIKG
+539 FGYLIKARIK
-550 DD
+550 